1 MFACTLFGI
10 DRQVYYRKIKRR
22 LIKQDKAQLVVNMV
36 LEIRTQ
42 MPRIGSKKLYYLL
55 NQDLKNLK
63 IGKNKFI
70 DILRANHLLIV
81 PKRFYHI
88 TTNSHHRF
96 RKYKNQ
102 LMD

>member
-22 LIKQDKAQLVVNMV
+22 IIKQDKAALVVRMV

-55 NQDLKNLK
+55 KQDLKN
-63 IGKNKFI
+63 IKN
-70 DILRANHLLIV
+70 R
-81 PKRFYHI
+81 KR
-88 TTNSHHRF
+88 
-96 RKYKNQ
+96 
-102 LMD
+102 